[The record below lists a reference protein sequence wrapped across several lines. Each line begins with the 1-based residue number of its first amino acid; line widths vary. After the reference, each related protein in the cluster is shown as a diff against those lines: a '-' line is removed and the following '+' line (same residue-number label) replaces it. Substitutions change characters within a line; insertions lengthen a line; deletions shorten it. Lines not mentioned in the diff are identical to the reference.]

1 MKKMRKGFTLVELL
15 IVIAIL
21 GALASMMTLSGTN
34 ATASASATKIVEN
47 LLTLKSAALMMYTD
61 YIYSGDA
68 GFNNDSFK
76 AVSRDYLDPVALKA
90 LSADYGLAM
99 TAGSATEAKKWY
111 AVYKFKTE
119 AETAQV
125 KKLLKGRASSLG
137 LLKGGADTTTAPTP
151 EVDFDGGNDT
161 ATVAVRVR

>member
-76 AVSRDYLDPVALKA
+76 AVSQDYLDPVALKA
-90 LSADYGLAM
+90 MSKDYSVVVDSS
-99 TAGSATEAKKWY
+99 TPKKWY
-111 AVYKFKTE
+111 AIYLFDANDAGT
-119 AETAQV
+119 TQV
-125 KKLLKGRASSLG
+125 KKLLKARANKLG
-137 LLKGGADTTTAPTP
+137 LLKATALETAPTT
-151 EVDFDGGNDT
+151 EEDFDGVDATT
-161 ATVAVRVR
+161 AISIRVR